1 MSLRSTARP
10 EPSTPKKDHLQGTT
24 RVDAII
30 KELNTDY
37 NLEIDSC
44 DKSLTPSQR
53 RNRATFDRRF
63 ARYDKIYQVF
73 QQIYF
78 QAGEDGLGTAL
89 DAFRREA
96 KAACQTWISKPIG
109 DPGTLHPSAPCKAST
124 RGEKNEL
131 EEILVDILDQ
141 LRKTLQPTPIKLRKP
156 AAAPDGRD
164 EGTNSFAVPSR
175 PSQPKRPSIDGLQG
189 SSKRL
194 KERQLELSHSATT
207 GDKFPARETVAFDD
221 LPDVNPGPSIF
232 RDANKSFNHP
242 LYVESANTSKT
253 SLMTSMFSSFG
264 TKPVPSSQ
272 TTVNGTQEP
281 EKTSGR
287 VAPAANAFAP
297 SSRDGRAHDQLPLSE
312 QGHAVDADNETNQWV
327 TNQCS
332 RRRARQRSPELA
344 SSPGHGTDYSGF
356 SELLDFQMPDN
367 LEPPSTAL
375 EARLKNIWRR

>member
-141 LRKTLQPTPIKLRKP
+141 LRKTLQPTPIKLRNQLQP
-156 AAAPDGRD
+156 RMAAMRALTALLFLLGPRNRSD
-164 EGTNSFAVPSR
+164 
-175 PSQPKRPSIDGLQG
+175 LQ
-189 SSKRL
+189 L
-194 KERQLELSHSATT
+194 T
-207 GDKFPARETVAFDD
+207 GF
-221 LPDVNPGPSIF
+221 
-232 RDANKSFNHP
+232 
-242 LYVESANTSKT
+242 
-253 SLMTSMFSSFG
+253 
-264 TKPVPSSQ
+264 
-272 TTVNGTQEP
+272 
-281 EKTSGR
+281 
-287 VAPAANAFAP
+287 
-297 SSRDGRAHDQLPLSE
+297 RAH
-312 QGHAVDADNETNQWV
+312 
-327 TNQCS
+327 
-332 RRRARQRSPELA
+332 
-344 SSPGHGTDYSGF
+344 
-356 SELLDFQMPDN
+356 
-367 LEPPSTAL
+367 
-375 EARLKNIWRR
+375 LKD